1 MKNLK
6 IMKRNNYHV
15 LVSVLTVLIANTLSQ
30 QKTIEDI
37 MREEQET
44 MRQIQQETL
53 DYRREVSEEMRLYQE
68 QVSRE
73 YEAYEAEQR
82 RQLEEMEREILRKW
96 EEFRQDTREENV
108 EYSADRNAR
117 SSVNYKEGTV
127 EVEVIAD
134 ANDPQAEQK
143 AQAEIQKKLAD
154 IAKRKNTDQQLQT
167 SQGTAVTPTNSES
180 FAKEVVQKQDVRA
193 VTYKARDG
201 QERTKYSVKV
211 TMVPNHIQIRAG
223 DFKDEVGKQA
233 KRFDIDP
240 TVAMAI
246 MHTESYFNPRAKSH
260 IPAYG
265 LMQLVP
271 KSGARDA
278 YIYIY
283 KKDRLLKS
291 DYLYI
296 PPNNIELGCAYIAM
310 NRHRYFKG
318 INDDEKAYLCVI
330 AAYNTGPGNVA
341 KALTGSTSL
350 KAAVGVANQHDTAW
364 LRRKLLNDLPYNETK
379 DYLKKVTERSTLYQG
394 WL

>member
-1 MKNLK
+1 MKK
-6 IMKRNNYHV
+6 NNV
-15 LVSVLTVLIANTLSQ
+15 IFGLITGFLLVTQIQAQ
-30 QKTIEDI
+30 DKTIEDI
-37 MREEQET
+37 MREEQEAI
-44 MRQIQQETL
+44 RAIQQETM
-53 DYRREVSEEMRLYQE
+53 DYQDQVAEEMRLYEDQI
-68 QVSRE
+68 SRE
-73 YEAYEAEQR
+73 YEAYEADQR
-82 RQLEEMEREILRKW
+82 RQMEEMEREILSKW

-108 EYSADRNAR
+108 EYSADKNSR

-127 EVEVIAD
+127 EVEVIVD
-134 ANDPQAEQK
+134 SKDPQAKQK
-143 AQAEIQKKLAD
+143 AQTEIQKRLTD
-154 IAKRKNTDQQLQT
+154 IAGSKNTGQQLKT
-167 SQGTAVTPTNSES
+167 SQGSEVTSANSQS
-180 FAKEVVQKQDVRA
+180 FAKETVQKKKVKA
-193 VTYKARDG
+193 VTYNARDG

-223 DFKDEVGKQA
+223 DYKDEVSKQA
-233 KRFDIDP
+233 KRFDINP
-240 TVAMAI
+240 AVAMAV
-246 MHTESYFNPRAKSH
+246 MHTESFFNPKARSH

-296 PPNNIELGCAYIAM
+296 PPNNIELGCAYLSI

-318 INDDEKAYLCVI
+318 ISDDEKANLCII

-350 KAAVGVANQHDTAW
+350 KAAVTVANQHDTDW
-364 LRRKLLNDLPYNETK
+364 LRQKLLRDLPYSETK
-379 DYLKKVTERSTLYQG
+379 DYLKKVTERSALYQG
-394 WL
+394 WM

>member
-1 MKNLK
+1 MKK
-6 IMKRNNYHV
+6 NNV
-15 LVSVLTVLIANTLSQ
+15 IFGLITGFLLVTQIQAQ
-30 QKTIEDI
+30 DKTIEDI
-37 MREEQET
+37 MREEQEAI
-44 MRQIQQETL
+44 RAIQQETM
-53 DYRREVSEEMRLYQE
+53 DYQDQVAEEMRLYEDQI
-68 QVSRE
+68 SRE
-73 YEAYEAEQR
+73 YEAYEADQR
-82 RQLEEMEREILRKW
+82 RQMEEMEREILRKW

-108 EYSADRNAR
+108 EYSADKNSR

-127 EVEVIAD
+127 EVEVIVD
-134 ANDPQAEQK
+134 SKDPQAKQK
-143 AQAEIQKKLAD
+143 AQTEIQKRLTD
-154 IAKRKNTDQQLQT
+154 IAGSKNTGQQLKT
-167 SQGTAVTPTNSES
+167 SQGSEVTPANSQS
-180 FAKEVVQKQDVRA
+180 FAKETVQKKKVKA
-193 VTYKARDG
+193 VTYNARDG

-223 DFKDEVGKQA
+223 DYKDEVSKQA
-233 KRFDIDP
+233 KRFDINP
-240 TVAMAI
+240 AVAMAV
-246 MHTESYFNPRAKSH
+246 MHTESFFNPKARSH

-296 PPNNIELGCAYIAM
+296 PPNNIELGCAYLSI

-318 INDDEKAYLCVI
+318 ISDDEKANLCII

-350 KAAVGVANQHDTAW
+350 KAAVTVANQHDTDW
-364 LRRKLLNDLPYNETK
+364 LRQKLLRDLPYSETK
-379 DYLKKVTERSTLYQG
+379 DYLKKVTERSALYQG
-394 WL
+394 WM

>member
-1 MKNLK
+1 MKK
-6 IMKRNNYHV
+6 NNV
-15 LVSVLTVLIANTLSQ
+15 IFGLITAFLLVTQIQAQ
-30 QKTIEDI
+30 DKTIEDI
-37 MREEQET
+37 MREEQEAI
-44 MRQIQQETL
+44 RAIQQETM
-53 DYRREVSEEMRLYQE
+53 DYQDQVAEEMRLYEDQI
-68 QVSRE
+68 SRE
-73 YEAYEAEQR
+73 YEAYEADQR
-82 RQLEEMEREILRKW
+82 RQMEEMEREILRKW

-108 EYSADRNAR
+108 EYSADKNSR

-127 EVEVIAD
+127 EVEVIVD
-134 ANDPQAEQK
+134 SKDPQAKQK
-143 AQAEIQKKLAD
+143 AQTEIQKRLTD
-154 IAKRKNTDQQLQT
+154 IAGSKNTGQQLKT
-167 SQGTAVTPTNSES
+167 SQGSEVTSANSQS
-180 FAKEVVQKQDVRA
+180 FAKETVQKKKVKA
-193 VTYKARDG
+193 VTYNARDG

-223 DFKDEVGKQA
+223 DYKDEVSKQA
-233 KRFDIDP
+233 KRFDINP
-240 TVAMAI
+240 AVAMAV
-246 MHTESYFNPRAKSH
+246 MHTESFFNPKARSH

-296 PPNNIELGCAYIAM
+296 PPNNIELGCAYLSI

-318 INDDEKAYLCVI
+318 ISDDEKANLCII

-350 KAAVGVANQHDTAW
+350 KAAVTVANQHDTDW
-364 LRRKLLNDLPYNETK
+364 LRQKLLRDLPYSETK
-379 DYLKKVTERSTLYQG
+379 DYLKKVTERSALYQG
-394 WL
+394 WM

>member
-1 MKNLK
+1 MKK
-6 IMKRNNYHV
+6 NNV
-15 LVSVLTVLIANTLSQ
+15 IFGLITGFLLVTQIQAQN
-30 QKTIEDI
+30 KTIEDI
-37 MREEQET
+37 MREEQEAI
-44 MRQIQQETL
+44 RAIQQETM
-53 DYRREVSEEMRLYQE
+53 DYQDQVAEEMRLYEDQI
-68 QVSRE
+68 SHE
-73 YEAYEAEQR
+73 YEAYEADQR
-82 RQLEEMEREILRKW
+82 RQMEEMEREILRKW

-108 EYSADRNAR
+108 EYSADKNSR

-134 ANDPQAEQK
+134 SKDPQAKQK
-143 AQAEIQKKLAD
+143 AQAEIQEKLAD
-154 IAKRKNTDQQLQT
+154 IAKRKDTNQQLKTNRGTVVT
-167 SQGTAVTPTNSES
+167 STNSES
-180 FAKEVVQKQDVRA
+180 FAKEVVQKQEVKA
-193 VTYKARDG
+193 VTYNARDG
-201 QERTKYSVKV
+201 QERTKYSVKI

-223 DFKDEVGKQA
+223 DYKDEVSKQA

-240 TVAMAI
+240 TVAMAV
-246 MHTESYFNPRAKSH
+246 MHTEPFFNPKARSH

-296 PPNNIELGCAYIAM
+296 PPNNIELGCAYLAI

-318 INDDEKAYLCVI
+318 ISDDEKANLCVI

-350 KAAVGVANQHDTAW
+350 KAAVTVANQHDTNW
-364 LRRKLLNDLPYNETK
+364 LRQKLLRDLPYSETK

>member
-1 MKNLK
+1 MKK
-6 IMKRNNYHV
+6 NNV
-15 LVSVLTVLIANTLSQ
+15 IFGLITGFLLVTQIQAQ
-30 QKTIEDI
+30 DKTIEDI
-37 MREEQET
+37 MREEQEAI
-44 MRQIQQETL
+44 RAIQQETM
-53 DYRREVSEEMRLYQE
+53 DYQDQVAEEMRLYEDQI
-68 QVSRE
+68 SRE
-73 YEAYEAEQR
+73 YEAYEADQR
-82 RQLEEMEREILRKW
+82 RQMEEMEREILSKW

-108 EYSADRNAR
+108 EYSADKNSR

-134 ANDPQAEQK
+134 SKDPQAKQK
-143 AQAEIQKKLAD
+143 AQAEIQKRLTD
-154 IAKRKNTDQQLQT
+154 IAGSKNTGQQLKT
-167 SQGTAVTPTNSES
+167 SQGSEVTSANSQS
-180 FAKEVVQKQDVRA
+180 FAKETVQKKKVKA
-193 VTYKARDG
+193 VTYNARDG

-223 DFKDEVGKQA
+223 DFKDEVSKQA
-233 KRFDIDP
+233 KRFDINP
-240 TVAMAI
+240 AVAMAV
-246 MHTESYFNPRAKSH
+246 MHTESFFNPKARSH

-296 PPNNIELGCAYIAM
+296 PPNNIELGCAYLAI

-318 INDDEKAYLCVI
+318 ISDDEKANLCII

-341 KALTGSTSL
+341 KALTGSTNL
-350 KAAVGVANQHDTAW
+350 KAAVAVANQHDTDW
-364 LRRKLLNDLPYNETK
+364 LRRKLLQDLPYNETK
-379 DYLKKVTERSTLYQG
+379 DYLKKVTERSALYQG
-394 WL
+394 WM

>member
-1 MKNLK
+1 MKK
-6 IMKRNNYHV
+6 NNV
-15 LVSVLTVLIANTLSQ
+15 IFGLITAFLLVTQIQAQ
-30 QKTIEDI
+30 DKTIEDI
-37 MREEQET
+37 MREEQEAI
-44 MRQIQQETL
+44 RAIQQETM
-53 DYRREVSEEMRLYQE
+53 DYQDQVAEEMRLYEDQI
-68 QVSRE
+68 SRE
-73 YEAYEAEQR
+73 YEAYEADQR
-82 RQLEEMEREILRKW
+82 RQMEEMEREILSKW

-108 EYSADRNAR
+108 EYSADKNSR

-134 ANDPQAEQK
+134 SKDPQAKQK
-143 AQAEIQKKLAD
+143 AQAEIQKRLTD
-154 IAKRKNTDQQLQT
+154 IAGSKNTGQQLKT
-167 SQGTAVTPTNSES
+167 SQGSEVTPANSQS
-180 FAKEVVQKQDVRA
+180 FAKETVQKKKVKA
-193 VTYKARDG
+193 VTYNARDG

-223 DFKDEVGKQA
+223 DYKNEVSKQA
-233 KRFDIDP
+233 KRFDINP
-240 TVAMAI
+240 AVAMAV
-246 MHTESYFNPRAKSH
+246 MHTESFFNPKARSH

-296 PPNNIELGCAYIAM
+296 PPNNIELGCAYLSI

-318 INDDEKAYLCVI
+318 ISDDEKANLCII

-350 KAAVGVANQHDTAW
+350 KAAVTVANQHDTDW
-364 LRRKLLNDLPYNETK
+364 LRQKLLRDLPYSETK
-379 DYLKKVTERSTLYQG
+379 DYLKKVTERSALYQG
-394 WL
+394 WM

>member
-1 MKNLK
+1 MKK
-6 IMKRNNYHV
+6 NNV
-15 LVSVLTVLIANTLSQ
+15 IFGLITAFLLVTQIQAQ
-30 QKTIEDI
+30 DKTIEDI
-37 MREEQET
+37 MREEQEAI
-44 MRQIQQETL
+44 RAIQQETM
-53 DYRREVSEEMRLYQE
+53 DYQDQVAEEMRLYEDQI
-68 QVSRE
+68 SRE
-73 YEAYEAEQR
+73 YEAYEADQR
-82 RQLEEMEREILRKW
+82 RQMEEMEREILRKW

-108 EYSADRNAR
+108 EYSADKNSR

-127 EVEVIAD
+127 EVEVIVD
-134 ANDPQAEQK
+134 SKDPQAKQK
-143 AQAEIQKKLAD
+143 AQTEIQKRLTD
-154 IAKRKNTDQQLQT
+154 IAGSKNTGQQLKT
-167 SQGTAVTPTNSES
+167 SQGSEVTPANSQS
-180 FAKEVVQKQDVRA
+180 FAKETVQKKKVKA
-193 VTYKARDG
+193 VTYNARDG

-223 DFKDEVGKQA
+223 DYKDEVSKQA
-233 KRFDIDP
+233 KRFDINP
-240 TVAMAI
+240 AVAMAV
-246 MHTESYFNPRAKSH
+246 MHTESFFNPKARSH

-296 PPNNIELGCAYIAM
+296 PPNNIELGCAYLSI

-318 INDDEKAYLCVI
+318 ISDDEKANLCII

-350 KAAVGVANQHDTAW
+350 KAAVTVANQHDTDW
-364 LRRKLLNDLPYNETK
+364 LRQKLLRDLPYSETK
-379 DYLKKVTERSTLYQG
+379 DYLKKVTERSALYQG
-394 WL
+394 WM

>member
-1 MKNLK
+1 MKK
-6 IMKRNNYHV
+6 NNV
-15 LVSVLTVLIANTLSQ
+15 IFGLITAFLLVTQIQAQ
-30 QKTIEDI
+30 DKTIEDI
-37 MREEQET
+37 MREEQEAI
-44 MRQIQQETL
+44 RAIQQETM
-53 DYRREVSEEMRLYQE
+53 DYQDQVAEEMRLYEDQI
-68 QVSRE
+68 SRE
-73 YEAYEAEQR
+73 YEAYEADQR
-82 RQLEEMEREILRKW
+82 RQMEEMEREILRKW

-108 EYSADRNAR
+108 EYSADKNSR

-127 EVEVIAD
+127 EVEVIVD
-134 ANDPQAEQK
+134 SKDPQAKQK
-143 AQAEIQKKLAD
+143 AQTEIQKRLTD
-154 IAKRKNTDQQLQT
+154 IAGSKNTGQQLKT
-167 SQGTAVTPTNSES
+167 SQGSEVTPANSQS
-180 FAKEVVQKQDVRA
+180 FAKETVQKKKVKA
-193 VTYKARDG
+193 VTYNARDG

-223 DFKDEVGKQA
+223 DYKNEVSKQA
-233 KRFDIDP
+233 KRFDINP
-240 TVAMAI
+240 AVAMAV
-246 MHTESYFNPRAKSH
+246 MHTESFFNPKARSH

-296 PPNNIELGCAYIAM
+296 PPNNIELGCAYLSI

-318 INDDEKAYLCVI
+318 ISDDEKANLCII

-350 KAAVGVANQHDTAW
+350 KAAVTVANQHDTDW
-364 LRRKLLNDLPYNETK
+364 LRQKLLRDLPYSETK
-379 DYLKKVTERSTLYQG
+379 DYLKKVTERSALYQG
-394 WL
+394 WM

>member
-1 MKNLK
+1 MKK
-6 IMKRNNYHV
+6 NNV
-15 LVSVLTVLIANTLSQ
+15 IFGLITGFLLVTQIQAQ
-30 QKTIEDI
+30 DKTIEDI
-37 MREEQET
+37 MREEQEAI
-44 MRQIQQETL
+44 RAIQQETM
-53 DYRREVSEEMRLYQE
+53 DYQDQVAEEMRLYEDQI
-68 QVSRE
+68 SRE
-73 YEAYEAEQR
+73 YEAYEADQR
-82 RQLEEMEREILRKW
+82 RQMEEMEREILRKW

-108 EYSADRNAR
+108 EYSADKNSR

-127 EVEVIAD
+127 EVEVIVD
-134 ANDPQAEQK
+134 SKDPQAKQK
-143 AQAEIQKKLAD
+143 AQTEIQKRLTD
-154 IAKRKNTDQQLQT
+154 IAGSKNTGQQLKT
-167 SQGTAVTPTNSES
+167 SQGSEVTPANSQS
-180 FAKEVVQKQDVRA
+180 FAKETVQKKKVKA
-193 VTYKARDG
+193 VTYNARDG

-223 DFKDEVGKQA
+223 DYKDEVSKQA
-233 KRFDIDP
+233 KRFDINP
-240 TVAMAI
+240 AVAMAV
-246 MHTESYFNPRAKSH
+246 MHTESFFNPKARSH

-296 PPNNIELGCAYIAM
+296 PPNNIELGCAYLAI

-318 INDDEKAYLCVI
+318 ISDDEKANLCII

-350 KAAVGVANQHDTAW
+350 KAAVTVANQHDTDW
-364 LRRKLLNDLPYNETK
+364 LRRKLLQDLPYNETK
-379 DYLKKVTERSTLYQG
+379 DYLKKVTERSALYQG
-394 WL
+394 WM